1 MATSYWTNLLKKANR
16 IAHDRTGFEQ
26 IYYHKCEI
34 NRAWT
39 EAAIAKGFT
48 DAGFGVPGKT
58 HMKAFVDA
66 FHNYISKKTQKA
78 RTVGTLFKKGRPE
91 MAPVGRKSATQGKVV
106 FATNRYFITSTG
118 TYLNTI
124 LGNARNE
131 IRKEVKKRFPQ
142 LTRKQQNETTNPLQ
156 FAHGEG
162 TDDVITTLGAL
173 SQGEKVLNE
182 ANSQEG
188 IQKLLNVLDENFANV
203 ASAGLIQSV
212 SVASLRDY
220 MKTQLKIDI
229 DINEKSI
236 GDKVTFKDEFL
247 ISGAAK
253 IQTTGYMFD
262 KPSADPIISG
272 INKRYL
278 EAVQKALRQ
287 NNLLGN
293 KEYSSSP
300 RLKER
305 AKSATIKQVRLGFKE
320 LQLNP
325 NFQVIAKGKH
335 ENFKKKTSK
344 TITDTGNKRTRT
356 RTFRKAMV
364 NQVGGQDR
372 KTTTSPISLMALINA
387 KLPDVMI
394 DKMKEPR
401 LQERTGRFRGSARVQ
416 RITTG
421 ARGGS
426 MTIDYTYLKYPY
438 QTFEPGFAQGSIKRD
453 PRSLI
458 GSSIREIATG
468 IVGKRFMTIRRT

>member
-1 MATSYWTNLLKKANR
+1 
-16 IAHDRTGFEQ
+16 
-26 IYYHKCEI
+26 
-34 NRAWT
+34 
-39 EAAIAKGFT
+39 
-48 DAGFGVPGKT
+48 
-58 HMKAFVDA
+58 
-66 FHNYISKKTQKA
+66 
-78 RTVGTLFKKGRPE
+78 
-91 MAPVGRKSATQGKVV
+91 
-106 FATNRYFITSTG
+106 
-118 TYLNTI
+118 
-124 LGNARNE
+124 
-131 IRKEVKKRFPQ
+131 
-142 LTRKQQNETTNPLQ
+142 
-156 FAHGEG
+156 
-162 TDDVITTLGAL
+162 
-173 SQGEKVLNE
+173 
-182 ANSQEG
+182 
-188 IQKLLNVLDENFANV
+188 VLDENFANV